1 MRTMA
6 FRDGDGIMNKPLRTA
21 LFVTRFLQWASAV
34 IVMSIA
40 SYFIARYA
48 RNEHIIYEEVIVRH

>member
-1 MRTMA
+1 MA
-6 FRDGDGIMNKPLRTA
+6 FRDGDGIMNKGLRAA

-40 SYFIARYA
+40 SYFIARYP